1 MHSLVALL
9 LAHGVLIIFLV
20 TLAARIGAPVPASP
34 LLVVAGG
41 LAVTGQISIA
51 AAVAVSIL
59 ANVVG
64 DGVWFVAGRRFGYRV
79 MKQLCR
85 ISLSPDS
92 CVRQSESLITRWGG
106 SSLVAA
112 KFVPGVSVIAAPM
125 AGALGMT
132 LTRFLVFEVVAAL
145 VWTLGF
151 MALGMLF
158 STQIQLVFDV
168 MASTGGAATAVLVLV
183 VLALAGVRYWR
194 RQRFLRELEIPRIDV
209 DELQRL
215 IDGGRDP
222 IVIDVR
228 SDASMQVDARRIP
241 GALSVH
247 LHDIPASGADLA
259 LDREIVLYCNCPN
272 EASAARAA
280 SVLVARGLHRARPL
294 AGGLDAWVASG
305 RPTEAVAWPPDQSTS
320 LRGLAASASVARVA
334 QPLEG

>member
-9 LAHGVLIIFLV
+9 LAHGVLVIFLV

-34 LLVVAGG
+34 LLVVAGS
-41 LAVTGQISIA
+41 LAMTGQISIA
-51 AAVAVSIL
+51 LALAASIV

-132 LTRFLVFEVVAAL
+132 LARFLVFEVVAAL

-168 MASTGGAATAVLVLV
+168 MASTGSLATAVLVLV
-183 VLALAGVRYWR
+183 VLALAGIRYWR
-194 RQRFLRELEIPRIDV
+194 RRRFLRELEIPRIDV
-209 DELQRL
+209 DGLQSL
-215 IDGGRDP
+215 IDQGRNP
-222 IVIDVR
+222 VVIDVR

-247 LHDIPASGADLA
+247 LHDIHARGAEFA

-280 SVLVARGLHRARPL
+280 SLLAASGRHRARPL

-305 RPTEAVAWPPDQSTS
+305 RPTEAVLLPLDASAS
-320 LRGLAASASVARVA
+320 RGLAAAASVAPAA
-334 QPLEG
+334 QPLNG

>member
-1 MHSLVALL
+1 
-9 LAHGVLIIFLV
+9 
-20 TLAARIGAPVPASP
+20 
-34 LLVVAGG
+34 
-41 LAVTGQISIA
+41 
-51 AAVAVSIL
+51 
-59 ANVVG
+59 
-64 DGVWFVAGRRFGYRV
+64 

-125 AGALGMT
+125 AGALGMS
-132 LTRFLVFEVVAAL
+132 LARFLAFEVVAAL

-168 MASTGGAATAVLVLV
+168 MASTGSVATAVLVLV
-183 VLALAGVRYWR
+183 VLALVGVRYWR

-209 DELQRL
+209 DELQSL
-215 IDGGRDP
+215 IDQGRDP
-222 IVIDVR
+222 VVIDVR

-241 GALSVH
+241 GALVG
-247 LHDIPASGADLA
+247 ASARHPRRGAEFA

-280 SVLVARGLHRARPL
+280 GLLVARGLHRARPL

-305 RPTEAVAWPPDQSTS
+305 RPTETVLLPRRPVGAARARRRDVSRPGGAAAQRLKPAPACARRSS
-320 LRGLAASASVARVA
+320 PSRAGL
-334 QPLEG
+334 